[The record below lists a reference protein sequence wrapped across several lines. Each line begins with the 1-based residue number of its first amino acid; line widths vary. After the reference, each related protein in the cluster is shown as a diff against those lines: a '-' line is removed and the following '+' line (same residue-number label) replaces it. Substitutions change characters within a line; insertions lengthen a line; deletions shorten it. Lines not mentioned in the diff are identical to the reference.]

1 MQFIRYK
8 ICLLLFTITANSSF
22 AQELI
27 LSESPDPLEH
37 ALFGFSTSVFEDWAV
52 VGAPQVDRG
61 NLQSAGS
68 AYLYR
73 YYGGEWSIS
82 QQLFP
87 QEQTD
92 FSNFGTSVYAEKNQ
106 MFVGATG
113 DHQGAF
119 FSGAV
124 YVFQYNDTSWV
135 EVQKIKPNDPKSG
148 SQFGHSISAHDSTLA
163 ITAYQA
169 DGIANKSGAVY
180 LFRLRNNKWIQ
191 TTKISP
197 DDGLSNDF
205 FGSDVSLLDSQTIVI
220 GARNADGTSERSGVV
235 YVFKEDV
242 GGEWKQVAKLYNEFG
257 DSGDLFGYKVETLH
271 HSQRDNAGSNL
282 ILVGSPSSKTNNIRT
297 GSIFI
302 YEESDSEQ
310 GWRLVR
316 TLRQSSSSH
325 NDSFGISLAANSN
338 GVLYVGASQSSNGFN
353 QKTGNVYQYDLGAL
367 LEANS
372 ELNDGLIG
380 ISQSQEYDS
389 FGYEIS
395 THGNT
400 LIVSSPHSDNVK
412 TNSGE
417 IYFFAQNSVNN
428 EEIISEKIVEFKLYQ
443 NYPNP
448 FNPNTTIKYSVPF
461 ATEVQ
466 LTVTNVLGQ
475 KVATLVNERKSAGH
489 YIVNFD
495 ASSLSSGIYLYS
507 LNSGYFS
514 QTNMM
519 LLIK

>member
-1 MQFIRYK
+1 MQFTRYI
-8 ICLLLFTITANSSF
+8 ICLILFTIMSNSIF

-27 LSESPDPLEH
+27 LSEKPDPLEH

-61 NLQSAGS
+61 NQQSVGS
-68 AYLYR
+68 VYLYR
-73 YYGGEWSIS
+73 YDGGEWSIFE
-82 QQLFP
+82 QLFP

-92 FSNFGTSVYAEKNQ
+92 FSNFGTSVYAENNQ

-124 YVFQYNDTSWV
+124 YVFQNNDTSWV

-148 SQFGHSISAHDSTLA
+148 SQFGYSISAHDSTLA

-169 DGIANKSGAVY
+169 DGIASKSGAVY
-180 LFRLRNNKWIQ
+180 LFKLENNKWIQ
-191 TTKISP
+191 KAKISP
-197 DDGLSNDF
+197 NDGLSNDF
-205 FGSDVSLLDSQTIVI
+205 FGSDVSLLDSKTIVI
-220 GARNADGTSERSGVV
+220 GARNADGTKERSGAV
-235 YVFKEDV
+235 YVFKE
-242 GGEWKQVAKLYNEFG
+242 GESGEWNQVAKLYDEFG
-257 DSGDLFGYKVETLH
+257 DSGDLFGHRVETLH
-271 HSQRDNAGSNL
+271 LSIRDSVGSNI
-282 ILVGSPSSKTNNIRT
+282 ILVGSPSSKMNNIRT

-302 YEESDSEQ
+302 YEESNTEH
-310 GWRLVR
+310 GWRFVR

-338 GVLYVGASQSSNGFN
+338 GILYVGASQSYNGFN
-353 QKTGNVYQYDLGAL
+353 QKTGNVYQYNLDAI
-367 LEANS
+367 LEKNS
-372 ELNDGLIG
+372 ELNDGFVG

-400 LIVSSPHSDNVK
+400 LIVSSPHSDYVK

-428 EEIISEKIVEFKLYQ
+428 EEIIAEEIVEFKLYQ

-466 LTVTNVLGQ
+466 LTIINVLGQ
-475 KVATLVNERKSAGH
+475 KVATLVNEPKSAGH

-495 ASSLSSGIYLYS
+495 ASSLSSGIYFYS
-507 LNSGYFS
+507 LQSEGFL
-514 QTNMM
+514 QTYKMM
-519 LLIK
+519 LVK